1 MSPIRFCLPVA
12 AVILCAFWFPAAH
25 AQDFTR
31 TPLPGKHPLLG
42 QWRIDLPQLACF
54 EEYRL
59 RADGTRSV
67 IAGQERA
74 ESEFMIA
81 PVPGAKGF
89 YKWTDRIT
97 KNNGKPDCT
106 GSITEAGHTVE
117 NFILV
122 HPDGN
127 HFLLCKQ
134 ADIDTCFGPYVRKKA
149 GNT

>member
-1 MSPIRFCLPVA
+1 MSSIRRSPVA
-12 AVILCAFWFPAAH
+12 MFVLAVCSFPAAH
-25 AQDFTR
+25 AQDFAR
-31 TPLPGKHPLLG
+31 TPLPRTHPLVG
-42 QWRIDLPQLACF
+42 QWRIDLPQLGCF
-54 EEYRL
+54 EEYQV

-67 IAGQERA
+67 TAGQERS
-74 ESEFMIA
+74 ESEFMIS

-89 YKWTDRIT
+89 YKWTDRIV

-106 GSITEAGHTVE
+106 GSITDVGHIAE

-134 ADIDTCFGPYVRKKA
+134 PDINTCFGPYVRRKVKV
-149 GNT
+149 